1 MPTVGDVL
9 RSLADPF
16 APLLRERIERA
27 LPSGAKLGRITLEGT
42 SLRFDGLAYTGG
54 DITILA
60 EKLACRFLPRAL
72 LGNAPK
78 LTLVELEGTATI
90 ATSGGLLQATFRFE
104 PDRSAPYSRAL
115 SWASGTLHATLGA
128 LSLRASIDARDDA
141 VRFRDVQCTSD
152 AGTNVRGSVTA
163 LDHGLAGRLAGPLF
177 AADLPLEALLAS
189 RALPVDLR
197 ELSMAAAIE
206 ISGRRECPSLRV
218 EATVHDTPLRA
229 PGQKRYVPHLRIKDG
244 HVEAHMTQDG
254 LSGEG
259 RCVLVGGGEVSTT
272 FARTFTKA
280 GTSLDLRA
288 SLAGLSSGVVRHLL
302 DLAGARGFAWDSGTI
317 DGAIAVTDRPVLGP
331 ATSGL
336 HLEAKLSSEAPILG
350 VGSAC
355 FPLTNATA
363 HIEGDVRSPAIR
375 ISARLDGGELVFSRS
390 TDPAADL
397 SLSLRGA
404 SPRVLA
410 RLSLA
415 DKAMLPL
422 VVEGDAMREGAWVL
436 PSDLTLCLFATPKPN
451 DLSADVLLEGQGTRI
466 RIEVG
471 TSEGSHVRSRISGT
485 LAVPH
490 ARVLSSLDTRAPG
503 LVLEG
508 EPLSFDLSIV
518 GSQVA
523 PSLLGVVE
531 SGRLVVAYEGRSL
544 PLDGA
549 RANVHVAPSFVA
561 FHDLRVGVGAGFVR
575 GAGVAV
581 LGRDGPT
588 LRGSFLSENIRLGR
602 TDLFPEGAPLDG
614 RAFAHA
620 EVRHGR
626 DGTHAELRLRVEGPT
641 YAFLPKATARLE
653 RFGLPSVPVDGDSAL
668 EAHALFS
675 PELVRVADFRASV
688 PGLRARASGE
698 ARNDGAGL
706 RADVRV
712 TASRAWLSRSV
723 LLTLPGALL
732 GTVEVPVEVRGSVA
746 RPETRSELA
755 KAIFTSLSRGLFSRT
770 DRSLPV
776 VLALGPASLR
786 IPQTPYP
793 IGSDEAAKV
802 HALVLGTLPP
812 DSLAELAMR
821 FVEPERTHG

>member
-27 LPSGAKLGRITLEGT
+27 LPPGAKLGRVTLEGT
-42 SLRFDGLAYTGG
+42 SLRFDGLGYTDG
-54 DITILA
+54 DISIVA
-60 EKLACRFLPRAL
+60 ERLACRFLPRAL

-78 LTLVELEGTATI
+78 LTLIELEGTATI
-90 ATSGGLLQATFRFE
+90 ATSGGFLRATFRFE
-104 PDRSAPYSRAL
+104 PDRSPPHSRAL

-128 LSLRASIDARDDA
+128 LSLRASIDTRDDGIW
-141 VRFRDVQCTSD
+141 FRDVQCTSD

-163 LDHGLAGRLAGPLF
+163 LDHGLTGRLAGPLF
-177 AADLPLEALLAS
+177 AADLPLEALLPS

-206 ISGRRECPSLRV
+206 ISGRRASPSVRV
-218 EATVHDTPLRA
+218 DATVHDTPLRA

-244 HVEAHMTQDG
+244 HVGAHITQGG

-272 FARTFTKA
+272 FTRTFTGA
-280 GTSLDLRA
+280 ATLDLRA

-317 DGAIAVTDRPVLGP
+317 DGTLTLTDRPALAP

-363 HIEGDVRSPAIR
+363 HIEGDVRSPAVR

-415 DKAMLPL
+415 DPTMLPL
-422 VVEGDAMREGAWVL
+422 VVEGDPVREGAWVL
-436 PSDLTLCLFATPKPN
+436 PSDLTLCLFANPKPD
-451 DLSADVLLEGQGTRI
+451 DLSADVLLEGHGTRI
-466 RIEVG
+466 RVEVG
-471 TSEGSHVRSRISGT
+471 TSEGTHVRSRISGT
-485 LAVPH
+485 LAVEH
-490 ARVLSSLDTRAPG
+490 AHLLLSVDTRAKG
-503 LVLEG
+503 LALEG

-523 PSLLGVVE
+523 PSLLGVVG

-561 FHDLRVGVGAGFVR
+561 FHDLCVGVGAGFVR

-653 RFGLPSVPVDGDSAL
+653 RFGLPSVPIDGDSAL

-755 KAIFTSLSRGLFSRT
+755 KAIFTSLSRGLFSRA
-770 DRSLPV
+770 DRSLPA

-786 IPQTPYP
+786 IPETPYP

-812 DSLAELAMR
+812 DSLAELAVR
-821 FVEPERTHG
+821 FVEPEHTNG